1 MTRVTNSRVTMELG
15 ELKRLVRDF
24 ETVTGLNIRAWA
36 RRQIPAADY
45 AHADSRVCERCGVR
59 QNGRHRHWLECV
71 IAFREVCF
79 NLERQIERLRK
90 KETHCGSVERSDNH
104 FVVLHG
110 ERMCLADAA
119 RALGMTFD
127 ALRGRIKRRLGRIGD
142 EVDLDALAIDKR
154 YVRKKGRAT
163 GARS

>member
-1 MTRVTNSRVTMELG
+1 MTPTTNSRVTMELG
-15 ELKRLVRDF
+15 ELKRLVSDF
-24 ETVTGLNIRAWA
+24 ETVTGMNIRAWA
-36 RRQIPAADY
+36 SRRIPRPDY
-45 AHADSRVCERCGVR
+45 AQADSRVCERCGVR

-90 KETHCGSVERSDNH
+90 EKPHRGSVERSDNH

-110 ERMCLADAA
+110 ERMYLADAA

-127 ALRGRIKRRLGRIGD
+127 ALRGRIKRRLGRVGD
-142 EVDLDALAIDKR
+142 EIDLDALAIDKR
-154 YVRKKGRAT
+154 YVRKKGHAT

>member
-1 MTRVTNSRVTMELG
+1 MELG

-24 ETVTGLNIRAWA
+24 ETVTGINIRAWA
-36 RRQIPAADY
+36 GRRIPTADY
-45 AHADSRVCERCGVR
+45 AHADSRVCEKCGVR
-59 QNGRHRHWLECV
+59 QNGRHQHWLECV

-79 NLERQIERLRK
+79 DLEKEIERLRK
-90 KETHCGSVERSDNH
+90 KRTHRCIVERSDNH

-110 ERMCLADAA
+110 EKMCLADAA

-127 ALRGRIKRRLGRIGD
+127 ALRARIKRRVGCVGD

-154 YVRKKGRAT
+154 YVRKKGPAAE
-163 GARS
+163 ARS